1 MYGLKFWSLHS
12 GSVVVVVEV
21 VVVVDVV
28 EGVVVDVDVDEVEVV
43 EILFETSIFLVSS
56 SSSLP
61 CLSVK
66 NNVTAKFSS

>member
-1 MYGLKFWSLHS
+1 M
-12 GSVVVVVEV
+12 EV

-28 EGVVVDVDVDEVEVV
+28 EGVVVDVDEVEVV

>member
-28 EGVVVDVDVDEVEVV
+28 EGVVVDVDEVEVV